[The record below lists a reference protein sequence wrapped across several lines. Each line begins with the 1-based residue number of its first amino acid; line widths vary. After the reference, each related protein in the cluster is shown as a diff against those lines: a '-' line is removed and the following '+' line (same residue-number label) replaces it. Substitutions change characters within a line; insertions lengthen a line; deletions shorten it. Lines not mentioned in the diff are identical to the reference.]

1 MKKFSIFS
9 KEHAADAVNLE
20 KKKMLLLTEKE
31 LKSYQDAIQCY
42 ICRKHFSQKL
52 EKDKCH
58 QKVRDHC
65 HLNGKYRG
73 VAHSICKVSLM
84 CSTKFM

>member
-1 MKKFSIFS
+1 MKKFCIFS
-9 KEHAADAVNLE
+9 EEHTADAINLE

-52 EKDKCH
+52 EK
-58 QKVRDHC
+58 R
-65 HLNGKYRG
+65 
-73 VAHSICKVSLM
+73 
-84 CSTKFM
+84 